1 MLIYI
6 NYFFSSFLFYQYEL
20 GITLIELAG
29 SHNHCV
35 SLVSEVHDNTSAHRQ
50 GVPVDCIIV
59 CINDEPYIS
68 HSHTISTLKHAKR
81 PVKLRF
87 RR

>member
-1 MLIYI
+1 M
-6 NYFFSSFLFYQYEL
+6 EL
-20 GITLIELAG
+20 GITLKELRG
-29 SHNHCV
+29 SGSQSLSIVTAVQENSPAHN
-35 SLVSEVHDNTSAHRQ
+35 L

-68 HSHTISTLKHAKR
+68 HSHTIATLKHAKR